1 MLGFGM
7 QEYECEVLE
16 QYDIEVT
23 GTRKTRGA
31 ILCDT
36 DQGLLLLRE
45 VKGSDK
51 RIPVLCELYDFLF
64 EQGYEKLDR
73 ILPTREGGYVA
84 KGMDGTGYILKR
96 WFQGRECDVRK
107 PGEVLAAA
115 GNLAK
120 LHMLMQN
127 PIISGEIQRKW
138 QLPEECRRH
147 NRELKKV
154 RKFVRAAVA
163 KSGFEYAFL
172 NCFDQMY
179 EWAQTG
185 AARLEDPRYE
195 SLFRHCVEMGSI
207 AHGEYN
213 YHNVLMIQN
222 DHNKRE
228 GYGIATTNF
237 EKIQVD
243 IQAEDLYYFLRKVM
257 EKHSWKIR
265 LGDSIINTYSAIRP
279 LEDAELDYVCARLIY
294 PEKFWKTADS
304 YYRSNKAWVSVKNT
318 EKLEIA
324 IRQTEEKKQFLQEIF
339 SFHL

>member
-1 MLGFGM
+1 M

-16 QYDIEVT
+16 QYDIEVA

-36 DQGLLLLRE
+36 DRGLLLLRE

-51 RIPVLCELYDFLF
+51 RIPVLSELYDFLY
-64 EQGYEKLDR
+64 EQGYEKVDR
-73 ILPTREGGYVA
+73 ILKTRDGSYIAKGEDGVGYV
-84 KGMDGTGYILKR
+84 LKH

-107 PGEVLAAA
+107 PGEVLAAS

-120 LHMLMQN
+120 LHILMRN
-127 PIISGEIQRKW
+127 REIGGRAGRQW
-138 QLPEECRRH
+138 ELPQECRRH
-147 NRELKKV
+147 NKELKKV
-154 RKFVRAAVA
+154 RRFIRGTVA
-163 KSGFEYAFL
+163 KSNFEYAFL
-172 NCFDQMY
+172 ECFEQML
-179 EWAQTG
+179 EWAQAG
-185 AARLEDPRYE
+185 ADALEDAKYE
-195 SLFRHCVEMGSI
+195 MLFQHCMEQGCLV
-207 AHGEYN
+207 HGEYN
-213 YHNVLMIQN
+213 YHNVLMIQG
-222 DHNKRE
+222 DHNYKKENYR
-228 GYGIATTNF
+228 IATTNF
-237 EKIQVD
+237 EKMRAD

-257 EKHSWKIR
+257 EKHGWKIR

-279 LEDAELDYVCARLIY
+279 LEDDELEYVCARLIY

-304 YYRSNKAWVSVKNT
+304 YYRSNKAWVSAKNT